1 MSEDIKKSKKKEKPK
16 KKEKSLFTKKSD
28 AGKGDSPRPTGI
40 SPEEWAER
48 WEAIFGKKKLKKEN
62 KNARERSKKT
72 ST

>member
-28 AGKGDSPRPTGI
+28 AGKGDAPRPTEI
-40 SPEEWAER
+40 SPEEWAKR

>member
-1 MSEDIKKSKKKEKPK
+1 MSKDNKKSKKKEKPK
-16 KKEKSLFTKKSD
+16 KKEKSVFTKKSD
-28 AGKGDSPRPTGI
+28 AGKGDAPRTGLSP
-40 SPEEWAER
+40 SEWAER

>member
-1 MSEDIKKSKKKEKPK
+1 MKKAKY
-16 KKEKSLFTKKSD
+16 SD